1 MKKWIAL
8 ITAVFFPQVLWA
20 ADVPATLQWSQRVEL
35 STPVS
40 GVVKAVNVE
49 VGDLVK
55 KGQVLL
61 SLDNTS
67 YQASVAE
74 IQSRITRLDAEAE
87 EAKRDLD
94 RAQELYERTIVSTTD
109 LDQARLRRVK
119 SLSMLAEAR
128 ARLRQDQKALEETSL
143 RAPGRAGPE
152 RGQRTAATDAAD
164 GGQIGRNDCAHAP
177 PLPANRQSEN
187 RPDGNRERRR
197 NKLHRQN
204 QNTGAGT
211 YPNQGGGGLP
221 CRCGLHN
228 QTALT
233 RRITGTGKAALIA
246 YFSTPEISIR
256 YRCNPAP

>member
-1 MKKWIAL
+1 MKKWIVL
-8 ITAVFFPQVLWA
+8 ISAAFFPQALWA

-61 SLDNTS
+61 SLDSTS

-74 IQSRITRLDAEAE
+74 IQSEITRFKAEAE

-94 RAQELYERTIVSTTD
+94 RVQELYERTIVSTTD
-109 LDQARLRRVK
+109 LDQAKLRMVK

-143 RAPGRAGPE
+143 RAPFDAVVILRQAEPGLSVASGLQPQMLLTLARSGEMIARMHLPSPQIDNLKTGQTVTVSVAGTSYTGKIKTLGLEPIKTKEGSVYPVDVVFPNKQPLRAGSP
-152 RGQRTAATDAAD
+152 ALVK
-164 GGQIGRNDCAHAP
+164 
-177 PLPANRQSEN
+177 LP
-187 RPDGNRERRR
+187 
-197 NKLHRQN
+197 
-204 QNTGAGT
+204 
-211 YPNQGGGGLP
+211 
-221 CRCGLHN
+221 
-228 QTALT
+228 
-233 RRITGTGKAALIA
+233 
-246 YFSTPEISIR
+246 
-256 YRCNPAP
+256 

>member
-8 ITAVFFPQVLWA
+8 ITAAFFPQVLWA

-143 RAPGRAGPE
+143 RAPFDAVVILRQAEPGLSVASGLQPQMLLTVARSGEMIARMRLPSPQIDNLKTGQTVTVSVAGTSYTGKIKTLGLEPIQTKEGAVYPVDVVFTIKQPLRAG
-152 RGQRTAATDAAD
+152 
-164 GGQIGRNDCAHAP
+164 
-177 PLPANRQSEN
+177 LPALV
-187 RPDGNRERRR
+187 
-197 NKLHRQN
+197 KL
-204 QNTGAGT
+204 
-211 YPNQGGGGLP
+211 P
-221 CRCGLHN
+221 
-228 QTALT
+228 
-233 RRITGTGKAALIA
+233 
-246 YFSTPEISIR
+246 
-256 YRCNPAP
+256 

>member
-8 ITAVFFPQVLWA
+8 ITAAFFPQVLWA

-143 RAPGRAGPE
+143 RAPFDAVVILRQAEPGLSVASGLQPQMLLTVARSGEMIARMRLPSPQIDNLKTGQTVTVSVAGTSYTGRIKTLGLEPIQTKEGAVYPVDVVFTIKQPLRAG
-152 RGQRTAATDAAD
+152 
-164 GGQIGRNDCAHAP
+164 
-177 PLPANRQSEN
+177 LPALV
-187 RPDGNRERRR
+187 
-197 NKLHRQN
+197 KL
-204 QNTGAGT
+204 
-211 YPNQGGGGLP
+211 P
-221 CRCGLHN
+221 
-228 QTALT
+228 
-233 RRITGTGKAALIA
+233 
-246 YFSTPEISIR
+246 
-256 YRCNPAP
+256 